1 MKRIHLAIMLTVWA
15 VALAGCG
22 SSSSSSSSSAAS
34 GSAAGGTANCP
45 AAQGG
50 ASTSISGASLKI
62 GSKSFAE
69 EQIAAEIAKQA
80 LTKAGAT
87 VEYTT
92 QEADTQIGT
101 DLQGGKINLLWQYT
115 GTELGTYLQ
124 QDTVPSDLHQAF
136 MKAQQLDDAKSL
148 CWVGETP
155 MNDTNGIAIR
165 QADASKYGSTLSDFT
180 TYLSAHSD
188 VKVCILSEFKSR
200 PDGVPGLQAK
210 YGSVWGSYNY
220 IETGTKTAEPNLAKG
235 DCDAGEV
242 FTTDS
247 GIAANNLVV
256 LKDDKGLFPADN
268 LGLIVRS
275 DALKQYPQIA
285 TIIDPIAQKMT
296 TDTFLSLNKMVEI
309 DNKKPADVAQAWL
322 QQNGF

>member
-1 MKRIHLAIMLTVWA
+1 MKRIRLAIMLTVWTG
-15 VALAGCG
+15 ALAACG
-22 SSSSSSSSSAAS
+22 SSSSSTATTGGGAT
-34 GSAAGGTANCP
+34 GGTANCP
-45 AAQGG
+45 APASG
-50 ASTSISGASLKI
+50 ASTSLTGASLKI

-69 EQIAAEIAKQA
+69 QQIAAEIAKQA

-87 VEYTT
+87 VEYST

-124 QDTVPSDLHQAF
+124 QDTVPSDLHAAF
-136 MKAQQLDDAKSL
+136 TKAQMLDDAKAL

-165 QADASKYGSTLSDFT
+165 QADSGKYGSTLSDFT
-180 TYLSAHSD
+180 TYLQSHSD
-188 VKVCILSEFKSR
+188 VKVCIMSEFKTR
-200 PDGVPGLQAK
+200 PDGVPGLQSK

-220 IETGTKTAEPNLAKG
+220 TEIAKTAEPNLKKG

-256 LKDDKGLFPADN
+256 LKDNKGLFPADN

-275 DALKQYPQIA
+275 DVLKQYPQIA
-285 TIIDPIAQKMT
+285 AIIDPIAAKMT
-296 TDTFLSLNKMVEI
+296 TDAFLSLNKMVEI
-309 DNKKPADVAQAWL
+309 DSMKPADVAATWL

>member
-1 MKRIHLAIMLTVWA
+1 MKRIHLAIMLTVWTG
-15 VALAGCG
+15 ALAACG
-22 SSSSSSSSSAAS
+22 SSSSSTGGAAPAS
-34 GSAAGGTANCP
+34 GGGTANCP
-45 AAQGG
+45 APQSG
-50 ASTSISGASLKI
+50 ASTSLSGASLKI

-69 EQIAAEIAKQA
+69 QQIAAEIAKQA

-87 VEYTT
+87 VDYST

-115 GTELGTYLQ
+115 GTELGTYLA
-124 QDTVPSDLHQAF
+124 QDTVPSDLHAAF
-136 MKAQQLDDAKSL
+136 LKAQQLDDAKAL

-165 QADASKYGSTLSDFT
+165 QADASKYGSTLSAFT
-180 TYLSAHSD
+180 TYLTAHPD

-200 PDGVPGLQAK
+200 PDGVPGLQSK
-210 YGSVWGSYNY
+210 YGAVWGGYNY
-220 IETGTKTAEPNLAKG
+220 TEIAKTAEPNLKSG

-247 GIAANNLVV
+247 GIAANNLVT
-256 LKDDKGLFPADN
+256 LTDDKGLFPADN

-275 DALKQYPQIA
+275 DVLKQYPQIA
-285 TIIDPIAQKMT
+285 AIINPIASKMT
-296 TDTFLSLNKMVEI
+296 TDAFLALNKMVEI
-309 DNKKPADVAQAWL
+309 DNQKPADVAQTWL

>member
-1 MKRIHLAIMLTVWA
+1 MKRIRLAITLTVWA
-15 VALAGCG
+15 GALSACG
-22 SSSSSSSSSAAS
+22 SSSSSTSSPAS
-34 GSAAGGTANCP
+34 GANAGTANCP
-45 AAQGG
+45 APASG
-50 ASTSISGASLKI
+50 ASTSLTGASLKI
-62 GSKSFAE
+62 GSKGFAE

-92 QEADTQIGT
+92 QEADPQLGQ
-101 DLQGGKINLLWQYT
+101 DQQNGKINLLWQYT

-124 QDTVPSDLHQAF
+124 QDVIPSDLHVAF
-136 MKAQQLDDAKSL
+136 LKAQQLDDAKSL

-165 QADASKYGSTLSDFT
+165 QADAAKYGSTLTDFT
-180 TYLSAHSD
+180 TYLQAHTD
-188 VKVCILSEFKSR
+188 VHVCILSEFKTR
-200 PDGVPGLQAK
+200 PDGVPGLQTK
-210 YGSVWGSYNY
+210 YGSVWGTYNY
-220 IETGTKTAEPNLAKG
+220 TEIGKTAEPNLKKG

-256 LKDDKGLFPADN
+256 LKDDKGVFPADN

-275 DALKQYPQIA
+275 DVLKQYPQIA
-285 TIIDPIAQKMT
+285 AIIDPIALKMT
-296 TDTFLSLNKMVEI
+296 TPAFLALNKMVEF
-309 DNKKPADVAQAWL
+309 DNAKAADVAAAWL